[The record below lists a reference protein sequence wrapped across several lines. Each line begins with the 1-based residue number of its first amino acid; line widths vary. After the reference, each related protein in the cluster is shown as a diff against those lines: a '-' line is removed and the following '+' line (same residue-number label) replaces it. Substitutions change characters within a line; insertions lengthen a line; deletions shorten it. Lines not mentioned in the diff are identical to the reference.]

1 MSSRG
6 LTLVSAAAGLLALV
20 AVGRL
25 AVFMV
30 SPAYG
35 GWSTFPGSR
44 WEINHSCLTAYYVA
58 SEAGARGED
67 FYDSSL
73 YTAPDDDPKSV
84 RKARK
89 LGSFNVDVYEYP
101 PPFLLLP
108 RLCRIVTGDFLSLR
122 PLWFLLNAATGVVA
136 MVAVARSMG
145 PVAGPRALLLMP
157 LVWAAL
163 PTLSALQKGNVQLLV
178 IAISM
183 LAMVLFERGS
193 FALGGALLAYA
204 TVSKLFP
211 GMLVLYLLAGRQWRA
226 FGWTTAMGA
235 AMVLVSILDLGWASY
250 AGFMRH
256 LPGLLGGEAF
266 PAFRN
271 PSATAINLS
280 VPGLV
285 FKLSLFGVPGMGFPA
300 SKIVGWVWTAVAVW
314 ATVAIARRPLPEHG
328 KPVAW
333 MAILILATLR
343 SPFLP
348 QAYAAFP
355 PLWLLTL
362 LAALYAPTAR
372 LLALVLAGW
381 LALNVYVPMDWGLD
395 PRWLAVLTLVPQVL
409 TIALAALA
417 LRRAPEPM
425 RA

>member
-6 LTLVSAAAGLLALV
+6 LKVLSAVATIAAV
-20 AVGRL
+20 VQIVRL

-30 SPAYG
+30 SPSQTG
-35 GWSTFPGSR
+35 CSVFPSSR
-44 WEINHSCLTAYYVA
+44 WEIEHSCLTAYFVA
-58 SEAGARGED
+58 AEAGARGD
-67 FYDSSL
+67 NFYDSAL
-73 YTAPDDDPKSV
+73 YTAPDDDPKAV
-84 RKARK
+84 RKPRR
-89 LGSFNVDVYEYP
+89 LESFGVDVYEYP

-108 RLCRIVTGDFLSLR
+108 RLCLLLVPDFLHLR
-122 PLWFLLNAATGVVA
+122 PVWFALNLGVGLLA
-136 MVAVARSMG
+136 MVLVARSMG

-183 LAMVLFERGS
+183 LAMVMFDRRW
-193 FALGGALLAYA
+193 FAMGGALLAYA

-211 GMLVLYLLAGRQWRA
+211 GMLIVYLLASRQWRA
-226 FGWTTAMGA
+226 FAWTTAMGA
-235 AMVLVSILDLGWASY
+235 AMVLVSLLDLGWAPY
-250 AGFMRH
+250 AAFLQH

-271 PSATAINLS
+271 PKAMAINFS

-285 FKLSLFGVPGMGFPA
+285 FKLKLFGVPGMGFA
-300 SKIVGWVWTAVAVW
+300 AAKIVGWIWTVVAVW
-314 ATVAIARRPLPEHG
+314 ATVAVARRGLADHEKPL
-328 KPVAW
+328 AW

-348 QAYAAFP
+348 LAYAAFP

-362 LAALYAPTAR
+362 LAA
-372 LLALVLAGW
+372 
-381 LALNVYVPMDWGLD
+381 VYVPNARTLAMVVAAWLSLDLYWAMDWPMD
-395 PRWLAVLTLVPQVL
+395 PRWLAILTLLPQAMTV
-409 TIALAALA
+409 ALAVFA
-417 LRRAPEPM
+417 LRRAPTP
-425 RA
+425 A